1 MGPSKVIRPIDFRL
15 TGTGPSTLVSGPSTL
30 AVYSH
35 GGVGF
40 GRLESN
46 TAETSHRRTRQLLG
60 KAHTAPSVFFF
71 FLSPRQSSYRHTLD
85 LEERWGFLGSIHG
98 NKPNNVSE
106 RKRLRKSAT
115 MRSARP

>member
-15 TGTGPSTLVSGPSTL
+15 TGPGPSTLVSGPSTL

-71 FLSPRQSSYRHTLD
+71 FYHLDRVHTGTLLTLRRD
-85 LEERWGFLGSIHG
+85 GASWGRFT
-98 NKPNNVSE
+98 
-106 RKRLRKSAT
+106 AT
-115 MRSARP
+115 NPTTSVRGKD